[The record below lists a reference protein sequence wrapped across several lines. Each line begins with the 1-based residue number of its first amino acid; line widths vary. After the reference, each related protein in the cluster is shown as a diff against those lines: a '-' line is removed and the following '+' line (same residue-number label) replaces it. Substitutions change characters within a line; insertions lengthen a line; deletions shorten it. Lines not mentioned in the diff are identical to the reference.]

1 MPRNVKTFSISLL
14 PDFLEKVDLLAKEE
28 SRCRSDLVK
37 DALRMY
43 MAKKEREKLQ
53 LARLRAEVKS

>member
-1 MPRNVKTFSISLL
+1 ML
-14 PDFLEKVDLLAKEE
+14 PDFLEKIDLLATEE

-43 MAKKEREKLQ
+43 MAKKERDKLQ
-53 LARLRAEVKS
+53 LANLKAKSKI